1 MEQIF
6 YLPSSMMWPLAACL
20 VLTGI
25 HVYLG
30 VHVIARKVI
39 FVDLALAQIAALG
52 TVIGVLLG
60 YEVGK
65 DATTLYLYSLAF
77 TIFGAFI
84 FSVTKMKTEK
94 VPHEAIIGIVYAVTF
109 AATMLVISRSALGPQ
124 ELDHIIKG
132 ELLWVQG
139 PVVIKTALIYAAV
152 GIFHFVFRGK
162 FMAISSDPVKAE
174 EAGINVRLW
183 DFLFYMSFG
192 FVITSSVAIAGV
204 FLVFSYLVIPSVAA
218 MLLSE
223 RLGTRLAI
231 GWIGG
236 SVCSLVGVK
245 LSWNTGLPTSPL
257 VVCVLAVALMASGL
271 YYFVKTTK
279 NKRVVLRNVAQS
291 VGVVTIF
298 ILGVLFFRKAEEDP
312 LEHNLHLLESQLTTD
327 RVTAIVN
334 FKAFPADKQHW
345 VPLVVGCLTDQDAEV
360 RRTSLAVLVE
370 SGEKGF
376 LPLIPGMLKDES
388 DDVRQTAVTALRSLG
403 APENAGQLLDAA
415 KEEMDPEIRLS
426 MFKVAVELGSPKA
439 LIELGLIVEQGSVF
453 ADDAFDAL
461 RAHLAIT
468 FRKEETKS
476 LIAWIRQHES
486 ELQWNQSTR
495 TFTTGGGSWRG
506 KAHF

>member
-52 TVIGVLLG
+52 TVIGVLMG

-65 DATTLYLYSLAF
+65 DTTALYLYSLTF
-77 TIFGAFI
+77 TIFGAFV
-84 FSVTKMKTEK
+84 FSITKMKGER

-109 AATMLVISRSALGPQ
+109 AATILVLSSSALGPQ

-139 PVVIKTALIYAAV
+139 PTVLKTAAIYGLV
-152 GIFHFVFRGK
+152 GLFHFLFRKK
-162 FMAISSDPVKAE
+162 FLPLSFGTIE
-174 EAGINVRLW
+174 EGNDMNVRVW

-204 FLVFSYLVIPSVAA
+204 FLVFSYLVIPSVGA

-334 FKAFPADKQHW
+334 FKAFPGDKQHW